1 MPTPADALAVMA
13 KAAVPGLVKTRLV
26 PPLTHEQA
34 AALYGALL
42 ADQLEHLKGI
52 DGVAR
57 YLAYTPND
65 AAAMMRELGGD
76 AYAYIAQS
84 GDDLGHRMNQLCV
97 DLWHLGH
104 RNVVLIGSDLPV
116 LPWQIF
122 IDAFTQ
128 LSSEEHKVVLG
139 PSRDGGYYLIGM
151 NQPTPALFANMT
163 WGHDRVLAE
172 TTARL
177 RRLGVSFALLPSWFD
192 IDTLDDIQRLRSLD
206 DLALR
211 HRMPTTFA
219 YLAELSGAGGLKGSG

>member
-13 KAAVPGLVKTRLV
+13 KAPVPGLVKTRLV

-57 YLAYTPND
+57 YLAYTPNG
-65 AAAMMRELGGD
+65 AAATMRELGGD

-84 GDDLGHRMNQLCV
+84 GDDLGQRMNQLFV

-104 RNVVLIGSDLPV
+104 RNVVLIGSDLPA
-116 LPWQIF
+116 LPLAIL
-122 IDAFTQ
+122 DEAFTR
-128 LSSEEHKVVLG
+128 LSREDHKVVLG

-151 NQPTPALFANMT
+151 NQPTPALFVNMT

-177 RRLGVSFALLPSWFD
+177 RKLGVSFALLPSWFD
-192 IDTLDDIQRLRSLD
+192 IDTLEDIQRLGGLD
-206 DLALR
+206 DPAPR
-211 HRMPTTFA
+211 RSMPTTFA
-219 YLAELSGAGGLKGSG
+219 YLAQLSGAGGLKGSG

>member
-1 MPTPADALAVMA
+1 MPTRANALAIMA
-13 KAAVPGLVKTRLV
+13 KAPMPGSVKTRLV

-42 ADQLEHLKGI
+42 ADQLEHLKGF

-76 AYAYIAQS
+76 PYAYIAQR
-84 GDDLGHRMNQLCV
+84 GDDLGQRMDHLFV

-104 RNVVLIGSDLPV
+104 RNVVLIGSDLPPPP
-116 LPWQIF
+116 LAIL
-122 IDAFTQ
+122 DEAFTR

-151 NQPTPALFANMT
+151 NQPTPEIFDNMT

-177 RRLGVSFALLPSWFD
+177 RRLGVAFALLPSWFD
-192 IDTLDDIQRLRSLD
+192 IDTPDDLQRLLRQD
-206 DLALR
+206 DPALR
-211 HRMPTTFA
+211 QRMPRTFA
-219 YLAELSGAGGLKGSG
+219 YLAAIS